1 MEDND
6 KTKVVT
12 GAQKPKDKEKT
23 NNDAPEFT
31 PEQQAYVDRI
41 VSGIKNENKRKLD
54 DITKDNDKR
63 IEDAVQK
70 QVEERERRAKM
81 SADEK
86 ATEDRK
92 KLEERNK
99 QLEAQLEQR
108 DRIDYGR
115 QIAAQYHVPSSMIE
129 HLIGATN
136 EETES
141 NMKSFADDYSKAVQA
156 GVDSRLAG
164 TQQPQLGSQAKIDNT
179 KSLSDLSLEE
189 QTKLYR
195 ENPDLYNQLVN
206 R

>member
-1 MEDND
+1 MEVND
-6 KTKVVT
+6 KTKAVT
-12 GAQKPKDKEKT
+12 GTQEPKDKEKT
-23 NNDAPEFT
+23 NNDVPEFT

-54 DITKDNDKR
+54 DVTKDNDKR
-63 IEDAVQK
+63 VKDAVQE
-70 QVEERERRAKM
+70 QLEERERRAKM
-81 SADEK
+81 SAEEK
-86 ATEDRK
+86 AAEDRK
-92 KLEERNK
+92 KLEEKNK
-99 QLEAQLEQR
+99 RLEAQLEQR

-115 QIAAQYHVPSSMIE
+115 QIASQYHIPSSMIE
-129 HLIGATN
+129 RLIGKTN
-136 EETES
+136 EETVA
-141 NMKSFADDYSKAVQA
+141 NMKSFADDYARAVQA

>member
-1 MEDND
+1 MGDND
-6 KTKVVT
+6 KKKVAA
-12 GAQKPKDKEKT
+12 GEQEPKEKEK

>member
-1 MEDND
+1 MGDND
-6 KTKVVT
+6 KKKVVA
-12 GAQKPKDKEKT
+12 GEQEPKEKEK

-54 DITKDNDKR
+54 DIAKDNDKR

-70 QVEERERRAKM
+70 RVEERERRAKM

-115 QIAAQYHVPSSMIE
+115 QIATQYHVPSSMIE

>member
-12 GAQKPKDKEKT
+12 GAQEPKDKEKI

>member
-1 MEDND
+1 MGDND
-6 KTKVVT
+6 KKKVVA
-12 GAQKPKDKEKT
+12 GEQEPKEKEK

-63 IEDAVQK
+63 IEDAVQE
-70 QVEERERRAKM
+70 QLEERERRAKM

>member
-1 MEDND
+1 MGDND
-6 KTKVVT
+6 KKKVVA
-12 GAQKPKDKEKT
+12 GEQEPKEKEK

-141 NMKSFADDYSKAVQA
+141 NMKSFADDYSKAVQV